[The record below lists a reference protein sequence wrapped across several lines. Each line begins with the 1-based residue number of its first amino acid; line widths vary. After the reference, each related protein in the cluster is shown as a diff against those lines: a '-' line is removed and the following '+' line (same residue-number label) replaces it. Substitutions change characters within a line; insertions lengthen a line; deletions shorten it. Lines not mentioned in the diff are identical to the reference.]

1 MRMANFALTILRMPR
16 NVVFMAM
23 MMLMAAAK
31 FIVLMLFMLMVVLMA
46 TATFILFMLMM
57 VIFMLSVIIATTA
70 VIMLYMLM
78 LMSMTAAISMAM
90 LRYMPHASVIVV
102 LAAVTTGAAF
112 GMLAIIL
119 SPLNVAVYMSKAA
132 HLFRGVTHIF

>member
-1 MRMANFALTILRMPR
+1 MRMANFALTILWMPR

-23 MMLMAAAK
+23 MMLTATAT
-31 FIVLMLFMLMVVLMA
+31 FIVLMLFMLMVVLMTA
-46 TATFILFMLMM
+46 ATFIVLMLMM
-57 VIFMLSVIIATTA
+57 MNLMLSVIISTAT
-70 VIMLYMLM
+70 VIMLCLLM
-78 LMSMTAAISMAM
+78 LMSMATAIPMAM

-119 SPLNVAVYMSKAA
+119 STLNMAVHMSKTA
-132 HLFRGVTHIF
+132 HLFGGVPHIF